1 MAQIVASLDARL
13 AARIREEREH
23 RGWTVLE
30 LAGRSGVSR
39 AMIAK
44 VERGAVRPTAAL
56 LGRLAAA
63 FGLPLSLLLARSEA
77 QPSRLSRRRDHQT
90 WTDPATRYRR
100 RAVSP
105 PGDRALQLTVVD
117 LPAGS
122 RVRYP
127 ADAYAFIH
135 QQIWVLRGVLTF
147 VEGRETH
154 TLRAGDCLQ
163 LGPPTPCTFE
173 NRTSAACRY
182 LVAVAPRP

>member
-1 MAQIVASLDARL
+1 MSQIVAPLDARL
-13 AARIREEREH
+13 AARVREEREH
-23 RGWTVLE
+23 RGWTVLA
-30 LAGRSGVSR
+30 LAARSGVSR
-39 AMIAK
+39 AMVAK

-77 QPSRLSRRRDHQT
+77 EPPRLARRRDQQT

-105 PGDRALQLTVVD
+105 AGDRALQLTLVD
-117 LPAGS
+117 LPAGA

-135 QQIWVLRGVLTF
+135 QQVWVVRGVLTF

-163 LGPPTPCTFE
+163 LGPPAPCAFE
-173 NRTSAACRY
+173 NRTTAACRY
-182 LVAVAPRP
+182 LVAVARRP